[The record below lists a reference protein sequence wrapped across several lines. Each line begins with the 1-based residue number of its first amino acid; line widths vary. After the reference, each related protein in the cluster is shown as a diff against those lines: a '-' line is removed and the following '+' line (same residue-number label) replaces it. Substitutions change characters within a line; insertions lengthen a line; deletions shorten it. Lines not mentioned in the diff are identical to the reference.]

1 MDVADT
7 IPALLKPLVG
17 QCVVVDGDSGAEAAM
32 AAIREALYQP
42 DGFRTQRVRP
52 GRAIYEFKTRE
63 GEFIVKAFE
72 TRFMTR
78 MSPLRF
84 CPSGR
89 EWKTIRH
96 AQARGIPTAVPV
108 GLYSARGKPGG
119 NYLVLERVSGAAEFE
134 AYLERERERLRY
146 DVKLLRGLVRGFAEF
161 IAGLHKGGL
170 LHHDLHLRNILV
182 RPPRAGKSAEF
193 FVIDLADEDL
203 QPGTPSESLRRQNL
217 AYLSLCFLDAPAVAR
232 RRFLREY
239 RSRMGDQGVE
249 RDVAHDIESI
259 AAQKQFDLNTV
270 RIATCSEASSAM
282 ARVQRPE
289 TLLLIYRK
297 ASNAD
302 LEQLEKPLAAADP
315 ERWSELLHSH
325 FELRFGE
332 GSVWKLKSP
341 IDSTD
346 EAATRRKLEAL
357 WGRLLE
363 LNAVHADAPSPLACL
378 LKPPVMS
385 IFARVAGQLS
395 PLVERKDHESL
406 DLFEKLGRQL
416 VRLHRFGLFYLPLD
430 AEVLREGFS
439 VASRR
444 RGGREL
450 VLTAP
455 DHIFRGSPT
464 LLGPQA
470 VASLGRVGRTV
481 LEFAGERQMKELV
494 WSYARVMR
502 LNLYDT
508 NALLDEARRV
518 PTGNTLVVTRGIE
531 RSRLEEG
538 RK

>member
-96 AQARGIPTAVPV
+96 AQARGIPTARPV

-119 NYLVLERVSGAAEFE
+119 NYLVLERLSGAAEFE
-134 AYLERERERLRY
+134 AYLERERERLRH
-146 DVKLLRGLVRGFAEF
+146 DVRLLRSLVRGFAEF

-203 QPGTPSESLRRQNL
+203 QLGTPTETLRRQNL
-217 AYLSLCFLDAPAVAR
+217 AYLSLCFLDAPSVAR

-239 RSRMGDQGVE
+239 RACMGDQGVE

-270 RIATCSEASSAM
+270 RIAT
-282 ARVQRPE
+282 
-289 TLLLIYRK
+289 TI
-297 ASNAD
+297 
-302 LEQLEKPLAAADP
+302 
-315 ERWSELLHSH
+315 
-325 FELRFGE
+325 
-332 GSVWKLKSP
+332 
-341 IDSTD
+341 
-346 EAATRRKLEAL
+346 
-357 WGRLLE
+357 
-363 LNAVHADAPSPLACL
+363 
-378 LKPPVMS
+378 
-385 IFARVAGQLS
+385 
-395 PLVERKDHESL
+395 
-406 DLFEKLGRQL
+406 
-416 VRLHRFGLFYLPLD
+416 
-430 AEVLREGFS
+430 
-439 VASRR
+439 
-444 RGGREL
+444 
-450 VLTAP
+450 
-455 DHIFRGSPT
+455 
-464 LLGPQA
+464 
-470 VASLGRVGRTV
+470 
-481 LEFAGERQMKELV
+481 
-494 WSYARVMR
+494 
-502 LNLYDT
+502 
-508 NALLDEARRV
+508 
-518 PTGNTLVVTRGIE
+518 
-531 RSRLEEG
+531 
-538 RK
+538 

>member
-1 MDVADT
+1 MDVTDT
-7 IPALLKPLVG
+7 IPALLKPLAG
-17 QCVVVDGDSGAEAAM
+17 ECNVVDGDSGAEAAM
-32 AAIREALYQP
+32 AAIREALPQP

-72 TRFMTR
+72 AGFMTR

-89 EWKTIRH
+89 EWKSIRQ
-96 AQARGIPTAVPV
+96 AQARGIPTARPV

-119 NYLVLERVSGAAEFE
+119 NYLVLERIAGAAEFE
-134 AYLERERERLRY
+134 AYLERERERLCG
-146 DVKLLRGLVRGFAEF
+146 DVSLLRGLVRGFAQF
-161 IAGLHKGGL
+161 IAGLHTGGL
-170 LHHDLHLRNILV
+170 LHHDLHLRNILM
-182 RPPRAGKSAEF
+182 RPPRAGKAAEF
-193 FVIDLADEDL
+193 FVIDLADEELL
-203 QPGTPSESLRRQNL
+203 QGTPPEMLRRRNL
-217 AYLSLCFLDAPAVAR
+217 AILSLCFLDAPAAVR

-239 RSRMGDQGVE
+239 RGFMGDQGVE
-249 RDVAHDIESI
+249 RDVAHDIENF
-259 AAQKQFDLNTV
+259 AAQKQFDMNTV

-315 ERWSELLHSH
+315 GRWAELLRSH

-332 GSVWKLKSP
+332 GNVWKLKSP
-341 IDSTD
+341 VDGT
-346 EAATRRKLEAL
+346 EGPAVRRKLEAL

-363 LNAVHADAPSPLACL
+363 LNAIHADAPSPLACL
-378 LKPPVMS
+378 LTPPVLS
-385 IFARVAGQLS
+385 IYARVPGRIA
-395 PLVERKDHESL
+395 PLVQLKDHDSL
-406 DLFEKLGRQL
+406 GLYEQLGRQL
-416 VRLHRFGLFYLPLD
+416 VRLHRFGLFFLPLE
-430 AEVLREGFS
+430 AELLAEGLS

-470 VASLGRVGRTV
+470 VASLGRVGRAV
-481 LEFAGERQMKELV
+481 LQFAGERQMKELV

-531 RSRLEEG
+531 RSRLEQG
-538 RK
+538 RR